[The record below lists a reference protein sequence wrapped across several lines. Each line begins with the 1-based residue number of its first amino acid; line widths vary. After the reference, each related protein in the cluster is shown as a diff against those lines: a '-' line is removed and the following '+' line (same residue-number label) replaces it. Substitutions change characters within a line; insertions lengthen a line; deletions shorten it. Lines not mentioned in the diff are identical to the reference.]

1 MENYDAAFAAV
12 GLGVYAFSLIISLAV
27 TVLVLVAQWKLF
39 VRAGKPG
46 WACLI
51 PFYNMYCLFD
61 IAWGTGWLFL
71 LQFIPCV
78 NFVVMIMLYIKLAKA
93 FGQGTGF
100 GIGLIFLN
108 PIFIAILGFGSA
120 EYIGPQQ

>member
-39 VRAGKPG
+39 VKAGKPG

-71 LQFIPCV
+71 LQFIPC
-78 NFVVMIMLYIKLAKA
+78 AKA

>member
-39 VRAGKPG
+39 VKAGKPG

-61 IAWGTGWLFL
+61 IASLIPSFSEL
-71 LQFIPCV
+71 LS
-78 NFVVMIMLYIKLAKA
+78 
-93 FGQGTGF
+93 
-100 GIGLIFLN
+100 
-108 PIFIAILGFGSA
+108 ILQRQMKK
-120 EYIGPQQ
+120 ETICRYC